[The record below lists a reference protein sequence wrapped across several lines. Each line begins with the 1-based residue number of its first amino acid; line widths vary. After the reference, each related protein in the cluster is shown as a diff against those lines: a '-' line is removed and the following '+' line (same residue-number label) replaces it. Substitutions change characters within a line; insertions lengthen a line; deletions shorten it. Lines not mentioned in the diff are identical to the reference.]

1 LRGKDRSA
9 RSWLVD
15 STGVK
20 VTKTSDIISDLLLFA
35 RKTPV
40 VEEHGKG

>member
-1 LRGKDRSA
+1 LRGKNRSV
-9 RSWLVD
+9 RLWLVD

-20 VTKTSDIISDLLLFA
+20 VTKTSDVISDLLLFA

-40 VEEHGKG
+40 LEEHGKG